1 MSTAHAKLG
10 ASGSH
15 RWTACPGSVKAE
27 EGIEEKRSAF
37 ADEGTAAHELA
48 DLVLTKGGDCQSWV
62 GKTLID
68 NNAVSVDQEMA
79 DYVQVYVDYV
89 KSINGSHEYEQRV
102 DFSDWVPEGF
112 GTADA
117 LVVQGTT
124 LYVIDL
130 KYGKGVPV
138 SAVEN
143 TQGILYALGALADY
157 EVIHDIQ
164 RVVIVIAQPRMDSI
178 SEWSISKEELLRW
191 GEWLSERAKEALA
204 DDAPRVAGE
213 KQCRFCRAKPTCA
226 QLLRVTHEVIA
237 TDFDNLAQMANPDT
251 LTTRQL
257 KKALDNKALIVSWFD
272 AVEQHAFELLESG
285 KSFPGYKLVAGR
297 SLRQW
302 ADEASAEQALV
313 GLLADEAY
321 ERKLLSVAKAEKVLG
336 KSRAGAVAQLIV
348 KPQGKPVIV
357 PQDDKRPPLGAEVGD
372 FDYFE
377 KTT

>member
-27 EGIEEKRSAF
+27 EGIEERRSAF

-48 DLVLTKGGDCQSWV
+48 ELVLGEGGDCQSWV
-62 GKTLID
+62 GKTLIE
-68 NNAVSVDQEMA
+68 NNAHSVDQEMA
-79 DYVQVYVDYV
+79 DYVQVYVDHV
-89 KSINGSHEYEQRV
+89 KSIKGRHEYEQRV
-102 DFSDWVPEGF
+102 EFTDWVPGGY

-117 LVVQGTT
+117 LVLQDST

-138 SAVEN
+138 SAAEN
-143 TQGILYALGALADY
+143 TQGILYALGAVADY
-157 EVIHDIQ
+157 EFLHDIQ
-164 RVVIVIAQPRMDSI
+164 TVVIVIVQPRIDSI
-178 SEWSISKEELLRW
+178 SEWSINKEQLLRW
-191 GEWLSERAKEALA
+191 GEWLSERAEAALA

-251 LTTRQL
+251 LTTLQL
-257 KKALDNKALIVSWFD
+257 KKALENKALIVSWFD
-272 AVEQHAFELLESG
+272 AVEQHAFNLLESG

-297 SLRQW
+297 SVRQW
-302 ADEASAEQALV
+302 ADEASAEQTLV
-313 GLLADEAY
+313 DLLAEGAY

-336 KSRAGAVAQLIV
+336 KKGSGAIADLIV
-348 KPQGKPVIV
+348 KPQGRPVIV
-357 PQDDKRPPLGAEVGD
+357 REDDKRAPLGAEVGD
-372 FDYFE
+372 FDEF
-377 KTT
+377 K

>member
-48 DLVLTKGGDCQSWV
+48 ELVLTKGGDCHSWV
-62 GKTLID
+62 GKALIE
-68 NNAVSVDQEMA
+68 NNAHSVDQEMA

-89 KSINGSHEYEQRV
+89 KSISGSHEYEQRV
-102 DFSDWVPEGF
+102 EFTDWVPEGF

-143 TQGILYALGALADY
+143 TQGILYALGAVADY
-157 EVIHDIQ
+157 DLVHEIKS
-164 RVVIVIAQPRMDSI
+164 VVIVIVQPRMDSI
-178 SEWSISKEELLRW
+178 SEWTITKEELLRW
-191 GEWLSERAKEALA
+191 GEWLAQRAEAALA

-226 QLLRVTHEVIA
+226 QLLRVTHDVIA

-251 LTTRQL
+251 LTAPQL
-257 KKALDNKALIVSWFD
+257 KKALDSKALIVSWFD
-272 AVEQHAFELLESG
+272 AVEQHAFDLLDSG

-297 SLRQW
+297 SVRQW
-302 ADEASAEQALV
+302 ADEAGAEQTLV
-313 GLLADEAY
+313 ELLDEAAY
-321 ERKLLSVAKAEKVLG
+321 EKKLLSVAKAEKALG
-336 KSRAGAVAQLIV
+336 KKGSGAIADLIV

-357 PQDDKRPPLGAEVGD
+357 REDDKRAPLGAEAGD
-372 FDYFE
+372 FDEF
-377 KTT
+377 K